1 MTTSTVLSA
10 TAPIRVLREAIYEA
24 LDICAY
30 VHGNKA
36 IAVRKRCGYA
46 RGLDL
51 RRKAD
56 TVLLAQHLGLVAQ
69 PAVPVLDDHL
79 PMTSSTL
86 KQQHPDSLGYWSLEL
101 SDWAFD
107 ATKADHF
114 DLARALT
121 KDMQT
126 VNFTMALQPS
136 FAFAFR

>member
-24 LDICAY
+24 LNVCAY
-30 VHGNKA
+30 VNKA

-69 PAVPVLDDHL
+69 PVVPILDDNL
-79 PMTSSTL
+79 LMIQSTL
-86 KQQHPDSLGYWSLEL
+86 KHQYPDSLGYWSLEL

-107 ATKADHF
+107 AAKADHF

-126 VNFTMALQPS
+126 VNLTMALQPS
-136 FAFAFR
+136 FAFALR

>member
-1 MTTSTVLSA
+1 MTISTVLSA

-24 LDICAY
+24 LDVCAY
-30 VHGNKA
+30 VNKA

-69 PAVPVLDDHL
+69 PAVPVLDNPL
-79 PMTSSTL
+79 FTAQSTL
-86 KQQHPDSLGYWSLEL
+86 KCQHPDSLGYWSLEL

-126 VNFTMALQPS
+126 VNLTMALQPS

>member
-79 PMTSSTL
+79 PKTSSTL

-101 SDWAFD
+101 NDWAFD
-107 ATKADHF
+107 ATKTDHF
-114 DLARALT
+114 DLARALI
-121 KDMQT
+121 KDTQT

>member
-24 LDICAY
+24 LDVSAY
-30 VHGNKA
+30 VNKA

-69 PAVPVLDDHL
+69 PAVPVLDDNL
-79 PMTSSTL
+79 LMAQSTL
-86 KQQHPDSLGYWSLEL
+86 KQQYPDSLGHWSIEL

-107 ATKADHF
+107 ATKTDHF

-121 KDMQT
+121 KDMQM
-126 VNFTMALQPS
+126 VHLAMALRPS
-136 FAFAFR
+136 FALAL